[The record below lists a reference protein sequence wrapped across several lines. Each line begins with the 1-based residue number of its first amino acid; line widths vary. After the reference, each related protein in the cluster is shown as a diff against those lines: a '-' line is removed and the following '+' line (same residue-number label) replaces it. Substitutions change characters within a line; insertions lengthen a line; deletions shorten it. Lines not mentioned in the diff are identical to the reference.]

1 MEHRF
6 AIIGGGTSG
15 HINPALAIA
24 SILKD
29 GYAEKGDTCKF
40 IFAGRKAGLE
50 GELIPAAGYEFID
63 IEAKPFPSRPSVK
76 LVKAQAALV
85 RGKKQCIGI
94 LNTFRPECVIST
106 GGYVSAP
113 LILAAKKLGIP
124 VMIHEANAFP
134 GRANRVLSKG
144 AALVMTGFPD
154 QENVFSG
161 AKKIVYTGNP
171 VRQIMFGNT
180 YEGARAKLGIPEGK
194 KFVFA
199 MGGSLGSATITGFI
213 LSCARKPEF
222 KDVKFVLSCGKHN
235 AVHITDEDRD
245 LPNLEIMDYINDTNL
260 YLAGSDVAI
269 LRAGAV
275 TCAEIT
281 ATGACAIMVP
291 YPHAAH
297 DHQTYNAK
305 SIAERGGG
313 IVVTDAE
320 CESGKIIE
328 TLKDLLEDDKKRAMM
343 RENASKLAI
352 KDTDGR
358 IFEAITGS
366 LGNQD

>member
-63 IEAKPFPSRPSVK
+63 IEAKPFPSKPSVK

-245 LPNLEIMDYINDTNL
+245 LPNPWFLIRMPHTTIRLITRSRSRKEAAALSLLMRTAN
-260 YLAGSDVAI
+260 
-269 LRAGAV
+269 RA
-275 TCAEIT
+275 
-281 ATGACAIMVP
+281 
-291 YPHAAH
+291 
-297 DHQTYNAK
+297 
-305 SIAERGGG
+305 R
-313 IVVTDAE
+313 
-320 CESGKIIE
+320 
-328 TLKDLLEDDKKRAMM
+328 
-343 RENASKLAI
+343 
-352 KDTDGR
+352 
-358 IFEAITGS
+358 
-366 LGNQD
+366 

>member
-24 SILKD
+24 GILNE
-29 GYAEKGDTCKF
+29 GFAAKGDTCKF
-40 IFAGRKAGLE
+40 VFFGRKEGLE
-50 GELIPAAGYEFID
+50 GELIPAAGYEFIA
-63 IEAKPFPSRPSVK
+63 IEAKPFPTKPSIK
-76 LVKAQAALV
+76 LIKAQAALA
-85 RGKKQCIGI
+85 RGKKQC
-94 LNTFRPECVIST
+94 LEYLKDYRPECVIST
-106 GGYVSAP
+106 GGYVSGP
-113 LILAAKKLGIP
+113 LLMAAKKLGIP

-134 GRANRVLSKG
+134 GRANRLLSKG

-154 QENVFSG
+154 KDNVFSK
-161 AKKIVYTGNP
+161 AKMVTYTGNP
-171 VRQIMFGNT
+171 VRKIMFENT
-180 YEGARAKLGIPEGK
+180 YEESRKKLGIPDGK

-213 LSCARKPEF
+213 LSCARRPEF
-222 KDVKFVLSCGKHN
+222 KDVMFVLSCGKKN
-235 AVHITDEDRD
+235 TVTITDEDRN
-245 LPNLEIMDYINDTNL
+245 LPNLDIREYITDTNL
-260 YLAGSDVAI
+260 YLSGSDVCI

-291 YPHAAH
+291 YPFAAH

-313 IVVTDAE
+313 VVVTDAD
-320 CESGKIIE
+320 CASGKLLPVL
-328 TLKDLLEDDKKRAMM
+328 TDLLDSDGKRAEI
-343 RENASKLAI
+343 RKKASILAI
-352 KDTDGR
+352 PDTDER
-358 IFEAITGS
+358 IFRSITEA
-366 LGNQD
+366 LGKQD

>member
-24 SILKD
+24 SILNEGFAKR
-29 GYAEKGDTCKF
+29 GDTCRF
-40 IFAGRKAGLE
+40 VFAGRKDGLE

-113 LILAAKKLGIP
+113 LILAAKKLRIP
-124 VMIHEANAFP
+124 V
-134 GRANRVLSKG
+134 SKG

-260 YLAGSDVAI
+260 YLAGSDVSI

>member
-40 IFAGRKAGLE
+40 LFAGRKAGLE

-63 IEAKPFPSRPSVK
+63 IEAKPFPSKPSVK

-85 RGKKQCIGI
+85 RGKKQSIGI

-113 LILAAKKLGIP
+113 LILAAKKLRIP

-134 GRANRVLSKG
+134 GRANRVLSRG

-154 QENVFSG
+154 QDEVFSG
-161 AKKIVYTGNP
+161 AKKVVYTGNP
-171 VRQIMFGNT
+171 VRNIIFGNT
-180 YEGARAKLGIPEGK
+180 YEGSRAILGIPEGK

-199 MGGSLGSATITGFI
+199 MGGSLGSATITTFI
-213 LSCARKPEF
+213 LSCAKRPEF
-222 KDVKFVLSCGKHN
+222 ADVKFVLSCGKHN
-235 AVHITDEDRD
+235 AVHITDEDRG
-245 LPNLEIMDYINDTNL
+245 LPNLEIMEYIDDTNL
-260 YLAGSDVAI
+260 YLSGSDVAI

-297 DHQTYNAK
+297 DHQTYNAR

-313 IVVTDAE
+313 ILVSDAE
-320 CESGKIIE
+320 CESGKILQ
-328 TLKDLLEDDKKRAMM
+328 TLTELLEDDERRKNM
-343 RENASKLAI
+343 RECASKLAI
-352 KDTDGR
+352 SETDSR
-358 IFEAITGS
+358 IFKAITGA
-366 LGNQD
+366 LGS